1 MRGDISK
8 ADSIP
13 ADAQAEAVSVE
24 KQQELLLMNKL
35 ASSGK
40 LPPKSAGSF
49 LQKRL
54 QQRKFFDSGDYNMNK
69 DKKTTTAVVGQQQ
82 PVPAT
87 VVSQAPPISVAVA
100 PKLAAT
106 IEENLPKHHQQDELM
121 PTIRPPAGSF
131 SGCSM
136 DAGDED
142 TDEHLQIPRPDT
154 VPQRKSSI
162 LHPSAHSKLSPQPHI
177 HHEHT
182 DESLSMPPQ

>member
-1 MRGDISK
+1 MRGDIPK
-8 ADSIP
+8 AENIP
-13 ADAQAEAVSVE
+13 GDAEIEAVSVE

-69 DKKTTTAVVGQQQ
+69 DKKTAATNVAAGGGQQQ

-87 VVSQAPPISVAVA
+87 VVSQAPLTSIAA

-106 IEENLPKHHQQDELM
+106 IEEPKQQQDELM

-136 DAGDED
+136 DGGDSDTED
-142 TDEHLQIPRPDT
+142 HLQIPRPDT

-182 DESLSMPPQ
+182 DESLSLPPQ

>member
-1 MRGDISK
+1 MRGDLPK
-8 ADSIP
+8 AESIQ
-13 ADAQAEAVSVE
+13 ADAQVEAVSVE

-69 DKKTTTAVVGQQQ
+69 DKKTTTTTTNTSVVPQQ
-82 PVPAT
+82 PSIPAT
-87 VVSQAPPISVAVA
+87 VISQAPPVVA

-106 IEENLPKHHQQDELM
+106 IEEPCLPKHVQQQD
-121 PTIRPPAGSF
+121 G
-131 SGCSM
+131 
-136 DAGDED
+136 GDSD
-142 TDEHLQIPRPDT
+142 IDEHLQIPRPDT

-182 DESLSMPPQ
+182 DESITMPPQ